1 MFALDKAAEQF
12 AYEEQEKA
20 MEPELGVSTDW
31 ESRILIACVFTG
43 LNKHATPTQPSKLP
57 DRSRYVESGE
67 PGASTA
73 KDGINEMQLP
83 TLFFFF
89 VARINPRRSAVLL
102 GTLGTLHLV
111 SQYSPVR
118 IQARSANLG
127 DPMNR

>member
-1 MFALDKAAEQF
+1 
-12 AYEEQEKA
+12 
-20 MEPELGVSTDW
+20 MEPELGVSTDSK
-31 ESRILIACVFTG
+31 SRILIARVFTG
-43 LNKHATPTQPSKLP
+43 LNKHVTSTQPSKLANGHI
-57 DRSRYVESGE
+57 ESGE

-102 GTLGTLHLV
+102 GTLGTLRLV
-111 SQYSPVR
+111 SRYSPAVR

-127 DPMNR
+127 DPTNLPEIWVSEESWKLHISAKVT